1 MIREDDLEDE
11 LGELLTLV
19 RQLDAED
26 RDSILWVAR
35 HLSGGPKYQTSAE
48 DVD

>member
-11 LGELLTLV
+11 LDELLTLV

-35 HLSGGPKYQTSAE
+35 HLSEGPKYQTPPEEA
-48 DVD
+48 D